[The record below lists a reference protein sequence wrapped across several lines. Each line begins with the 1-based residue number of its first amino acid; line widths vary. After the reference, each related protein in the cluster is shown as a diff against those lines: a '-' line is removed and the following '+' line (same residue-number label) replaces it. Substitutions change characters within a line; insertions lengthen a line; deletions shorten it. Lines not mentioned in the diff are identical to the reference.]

1 MTTVY
6 SDEEPEV
13 MELDVI
19 RANPTPTSSNT
30 YIPPPPIGL
39 FDGVV
44 LTKWSKSR
52 KLRYRPDR
60 KLAPEIG
67 AGDLVEDDEDFFDD
81 NEPEDLPSE
90 GLLGRA
96 EGSNSRFWARDRD
109 SGLIIQREASEG
121 ESTKGLKNFE
131 ARAYIEL
138 VDPKYQRAARRQV
151 PVWKT
156 VDMISDDDSDAPRP
170 KRSGKKA
177 GYSGADMTS
186 NRSDD
191 EDFDA
196 VESFDNDVQDEV
208 IVIDTDD
215 EEFGAKRASRGSERK
230 TKMRRSTRDNLDAE
244 SIEVSGHTKL

>member
-1 MTTVY
+1 MTIVY

-13 MELDVI
+13 LELDVI
-19 RANPTPTSSNT
+19 HANSTPSSST
-30 YIPPPPIGL
+30 IYIPPPSTGL
-39 FDGVV
+39 FEGVV
-44 LTKWSKSR
+44 LTKWKKSQ

-60 KLAPEIG
+60 KLAPEVG
-67 AGDLVEDDEDFFDD
+67 AEDLVEDDGDYFDD

-96 EGSNSRFWARDRD
+96 EGSNSRFWARDGK
-109 SGLIIQREASEG
+109 SGLIIQREASQG
-121 ESTKGLKNFE
+121 ESTKGLGNFE

-177 GYSGADMTS
+177 DYSGADLTS
-186 NRSDD
+186 NRPDD
-191 EDFDA
+191 EDFGA

-215 EEFGAKRASRGSERK
+215 EEFRAKRASRGSGRK
-230 TKMRRSTRDNLDAE
+230 TKTQRSTRDKFDAE
-244 SIEVSGHTKL
+244 SIEVSSHLKL